1 MIKLE
6 DSVKGM
12 DITMDYNF
20 FAMMSRM
27 KLIERWSLMRNS
39 QSENI
44 SEHSLEVSMLAHAL
58 TIISNERLGNKLD
71 PDRAAIIA
79 LFHDASEIITGDM
92 PTPIKYFNKDI
103 QDAFKSVEDVA
114 SKRLLE
120 MLPEYMRKY
129 YEPIFFPGE
138 EDGYLMRLIKAADKL
153 SALIK
158 CIEERKAGNTE
169 FISAENSIT
178 GIIKDMGLKEV
189 NIFMEEFLPAYY
201 KNLDELQ

>member
-1 MIKLE
+1 M
-6 DSVKGM
+6 KGM

>member
-1 MIKLE
+1 
-6 DSVKGM
+6 
-12 DITMDYNF
+12 
-20 FAMMSRM
+20 
-27 KLIERWSLMRNS
+27 
-39 QSENI
+39 
-44 SEHSLEVSMLAHAL
+44 MLAHAL

>member
-1 MIKLE
+1 M
-6 DSVKGM
+6 KGM
-12 DITMDYNF
+12 DINMDYNF

-58 TIISNERLGNKLD
+58 TIISNERLGNNLN
-71 PDRAAIIA
+71 PDRAALIA
-79 LFHDASEIITGDM
+79 LYHDATEIITGDM

-103 QDAFKSVEDVA
+103 QDAFKNVENTA
-114 SKRLLE
+114 AEGLLE

-129 YEPIFFPGE
+129 YKPIFFPGE
-138 EDGYLMRLIKAADKL
+138 ENEYLSKLIKAADKL

-169 FISAENSIT
+169 FISAEKSIT
-178 GIIKDMGLKEV
+178 LIIKEMGLKEV
-189 NIFMEEFLPAYY
+189 DIFMEEFLPAYY

>member
-1 MIKLE
+1 
-6 DSVKGM
+6 
-12 DITMDYNF
+12 MDYNF

-44 SEHSLEVSMLAHAL
+44 SEHSLEVAMLAHAL
-58 TIISNERLGNKLD
+58 AIISNERLGNKLN
-71 PDRAAIIA
+71 PDRAALIA
-79 LFHDASEIITGDM
+79 LYHDASEIITGDM

-103 QDAFKSVEDVA
+103 QHAFKSVENVA
-114 SKRLLE
+114 SERLLE

-129 YEPIFFPGE
+129 YDPIFFPAE
-138 EDGYLMRLIKAADKL
+138 QNEYLNKLIKAADKL

-158 CIEERKAGNTE
+158 CIGERKAGNTE
-169 FISAENSIT
+169 FISAEKSIT
-178 GIIKDMGLKEV
+178 GIIVDMGLKEV
-189 NIFMEEFLPAYY
+189 DIFMEEFLPAYY